1 MLSHLSENEHE
12 KASNSEAA
20 NCHADAELTD
30 EDCQAYGPMTE
41 DSLPPRNANGKKS
54 QSIRGHF
61 VTGGCFLFFF
71 FFFFVISCIHQSE
84 YPKRISQVFYKLPAC
99 Q

>member
-54 QSIRGHF
+54 LKYTEYPRTLRHRWLF
-61 VTGGCFLFFF
+61 PFFF
-71 FFFFVISCIHQSE
+71 FFFCNIVHPS
-84 YPKRISQVFYKLPAC
+84 K
-99 Q
+99 